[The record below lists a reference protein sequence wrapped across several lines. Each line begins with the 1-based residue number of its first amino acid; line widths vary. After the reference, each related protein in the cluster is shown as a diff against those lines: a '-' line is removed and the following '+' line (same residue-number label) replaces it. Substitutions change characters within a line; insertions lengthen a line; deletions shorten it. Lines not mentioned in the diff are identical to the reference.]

1 MKSNQISLEKIPE
14 LQGQSNI
21 CLVAATYYKEITQ
34 SLILGCSE
42 ILEKIGAEIDIVEVS
57 GALEIPTAIKLLENR
72 YDGFVAIGCVI
83 RGETSH
89 YEIVSSES
97 ARAISKLGL
106 QKLCIGNCI
115 LTVENERQAQER
127 ADPSLQNKGG
137 EAAIAMLQ
145 LLKIKHDEKKKS
157 AEKLSNRK

>member
-1 MKSNQISLEKIPE
+1 MINNKTDLGKIPT
-14 LQGQSNI
+14 LSNQSNI
-21 CLVAATYYKEITQ
+21 CLIAATYYKKITED
-34 SLILGCSE
+34 LILGCSE
-42 ILEKIGAEIDIVEVS
+42 VLKKVDMEVNIIEVS
-57 GALEIPTAIKLLENR
+57 GALEIPTAIKILENK

-89 YEIVSSES
+89 YEIVSQES

-127 ADPSLQNKGG
+127 ADPLGQNKGG
-137 EAAIAMLQ
+137 EATIAMLQ
-145 LLKIKHDEKKKS
+145 LLKIKEEEKKKS
-157 AEKLSNRK
+157 AKKS

>member
-1 MKSNQISLEKIPE
+1 MKSNKTDLEKVA
-14 LQGQSNI
+14 LLKDQSNI

-42 ILEKIGAEIDIVEVS
+42 ILEKVGSKIDIVEVS
-57 GALEIPTAIKLLENR
+57 GALEIPTAIKLLENK

-89 YEIVSSES
+89 YEIVSNES

-115 LTVENERQAQER
+115 LTVENELQAQER
-127 ADPSLQNKGG
+127 ADPLGQNKGG
-137 EAAIAMLQ
+137 EATIAMLQ
-145 LLKIKHDEKKKS
+145 LLKIKDDEKKKS
-157 AEKLSNRK
+157 GKK

>member
-1 MKSNQISLEKIPE
+1 MISNKTDLRQIPVLNN
-14 LQGQSNI
+14 QSTI

-34 SLILGCSE
+34 SLIKGCSE
-42 ILEKIGAEIDIVEVS
+42 ILEKVDVKINIVEVS
-57 GALEIPTAIKLLENR
+57 GALEIPTAIKLLENK

-89 YEIVSSES
+89 YEIVSNES

-127 ADPSLQNKGG
+127 ADPLGQNKGG
-137 EAAIAMLQ
+137 EATIAMLQ
-145 LLKIKHDEKKKS
+145 LLKIKEYEKKKS
-157 AEKLSNRK
+157 AKKI

>member
-1 MKSNQISLEKIPE
+1 MISNKMDLGKIP
-14 LQGQSNI
+14 LLNNQSNI

-34 SLILGCSE
+34 NLIQGCSE
-42 ILEKIGAEIDIVEVS
+42 ILEKLDMEINIVEVS
-57 GALEIPTAIKLLENR
+57 GALEIPSAIKILEHK

-89 YEIVSSES
+89 YEIVSKES

-127 ADPSLQNKGG
+127 ADPLGQNKGG
-137 EAAIAMLQ
+137 EATIAMLQ
-145 LLKIKHDEKKKS
+145 LLKIKEYEKKKS
-157 AEKLSNRK
+157 AKKI

>member
-1 MKSNQISLEKIPE
+1 MISDKTDLRQIPVLNNQST
-14 LQGQSNI
+14 I

-34 SLILGCSE
+34 SLIKGCSE
-42 ILEKIGAEIDIVEVS
+42 ILEKVDVKINIVEVS
-57 GALEIPTAIKLLENR
+57 GALEIPTAIKLLENK

-89 YEIVSSES
+89 YEIVSNES

-127 ADPSLQNKGG
+127 ADPLRQNKGG
-137 EAAIAMLQ
+137 EATIAMLQ
-145 LLKIKHDEKKKS
+145 LLKIKESEKRKS
-157 AEKLSNRK
+157 AKKI

>member
-1 MKSNQISLEKIPE
+1 MISNKTDLRQIPVLNN
-14 LQGQSNI
+14 QSTI
-21 CLVAATYYKEITQ
+21 CLVAATFYKEITQ
-34 SLILGCSE
+34 SLIKGCSE
-42 ILEKIGAEIDIVEVS
+42 ILEKVDVKINIVEVS
-57 GALEIPTAIKLLENR
+57 GALEIPTAIKLLENK

-89 YEIVSSES
+89 YEIVSNES

-127 ADPSLQNKGG
+127 ADPLGQNKGG
-137 EAAIAMLQ
+137 EATIAMLQ
-145 LLKIKHDEKKKS
+145 LLKIKEYEKKKS
-157 AEKLSNRK
+157 AKKI

>member
-1 MKSNQISLEKIPE
+1 MISNKTDLGKIPI
-14 LQGQSNI
+14 LKNRPNI
-21 CLVAATYYKEITQ
+21 CLLAATYYKEITED
-34 SLILGCSE
+34 LILGCSE
-42 ILEKIGAEIDIVEVS
+42 ILQKVDIDINIVEVS
-57 GALEIPTAIKLLENR
+57 GALELPTAIKLLENK

-89 YEIVSSES
+89 YEIVSQES

-127 ADPSLQNKGG
+127 ADPLGQNKGG
-137 EAAIAMLQ
+137 EATIAMLQ
-145 LLKIKHDEKKKS
+145 LLKIKEYEKKKS
-157 AEKLSNRK
+157 AKKI